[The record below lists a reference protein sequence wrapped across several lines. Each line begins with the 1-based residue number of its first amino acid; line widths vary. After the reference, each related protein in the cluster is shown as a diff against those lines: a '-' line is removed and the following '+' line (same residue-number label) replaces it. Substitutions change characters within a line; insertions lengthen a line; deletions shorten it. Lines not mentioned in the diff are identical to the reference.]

1 VHFTT
6 TSASNE
12 VNPQSTVE
20 VVQPSTSGPLPLPN
34 HQSLPSLAGQIDAI
48 LTSTTSLSGIGA
60 VRRIF
65 NDLVRLL
72 ECLRL
77 MEQNLHHVRE
87 TLLLLELIRIDTIE
101 LLDFTENEALK
112 IEDLGQNLY
121 EVLDGMSF
129 ALRHEVR
136 RVFEDNAEEPNSEE
150 PPEIT
155 HAKLGD
161 AHRVLTNCLQ
171 QSIITLAQVFDPR
184 LDGRQLFNNSKA
196 RLKQSLILCKDL
208 WTLTNLVK
216 RAERDTSDH
225 SLSLVLRRIESFRS
239 SSMHFLM
246 YKDWGHFERLARELE
261 TSVREQL
268 DCGQLLHK
276 LLTYLETLLG
286 QVKNRAVLAELM
298 PDVLSNQVESHEDEL
313 EWSTDELRLTF
324 ELYMAG

>member
-1 VHFTT
+1 
-6 TSASNE
+6 
-12 VNPQSTVE
+12 
-20 VVQPSTSGPLPLPN
+20 LPN
-34 HQSLPSLAGQIDAI
+34 DLNLPSLAGQIDAI

-77 MEQNLHHVRE
+77 MEHNLHHIRE
-87 TLLLLELIRIDTIE
+87 TLFLLELIRIDTIE
-101 LLDFTENEALK
+101 LLDFTEKEALQV
-112 IEDLGQNLY
+112 EGLGENLY

-136 RVFEDNAEEPNSEE
+136 RVFEEHGEEPNAEE

-155 HAKLGD
+155 HAKLND

-216 RAERDTSDH
+216 RAQLDTNDQSI
-225 SLSLVLRRIESFRS
+225 SLVLHRIESFRS

-261 TSVREQL
+261 ASVRKQF
-268 DCGQLLHK
+268 DYGQLLHK
-276 LLTYLETLLG
+276 LSTYLETLLG

-298 PDVLSNQVESHEDEL
+298 PDVLSHQVDANENEL
-313 EWSTDELRLTF
+313 EWSTDELRLAF